1 MIELGALSRRCRPAV
16 RWLAVVAL
24 TMSAWIGT
32 AAPVAAAPVDGRVLP
47 ADSRFYVQPDS
58 LAALQA
64 LTDLRDGHLQDAL
77 TMAKLASYPESS
89 WFGSGTPTEVQT
101 GVERVERAAA
111 RQRAVPILVA
121 YNIPGRDC
129 SLYSGGGAASDAAY
143 RDWIA
148 GFARGIG
155 AARTVVVLEPD
166 ALANLPSDCGQ
177 DPDGTVTPGRL
188 ADLNYAVQVL
198 EAQPR
203 TLVYLDAGNS
213 SWQAVGTIAERLVA
227 AGVAQAQ
234 GFSLDVSNFHA
245 TSETNE
251 YGGWVSR
258 CIWFATHGP
267 AWGAGHFNYC
277 ASQYFSSSAPNDG
290 KPGNKVVGSDPTTW
304 HWTDLWYQQNTAA
317 APQELLSH
325 FVADTSRN
333 GQGSWKPSVPPG
345 PGDAQTWC
353 NPPDRGVGLR
363 PTADTGVPQLDAYLW
378 VKTIGASDGTCTRGL
393 PAGSPDPVYGAVD
406 PVAGAWWPAQALT
419 LARNA
424 NPTLTF
430 AWQH

>member
-1 MIELGALSRRCRPAV
+1 
-16 RWLAVVAL
+16 LAVAVLSTSAL
-24 TMSAWIGT
+24 IAT
-32 AAPVAAAPVDGRVLP
+32 AAPIAAAPPDGHILP

-58 LAALQA
+58 KAALQA
-64 LTDLRDGHLQDAL
+64 LTDLHDGHLQDAL
-77 TMAKLASYPESS
+77 TMAKLASYPEST
-89 WFGSGTPTEVQT
+89 WFTSGTPAEVQA
-101 GVERVERAAA
+101 GVARVERVAAP
-111 RQRAVPILVA
+111 QRAIPVLVA

-129 SLYSGGGAASDAAY
+129 SLYSAGGAASDAAY
-143 RDWIA
+143 RQWIA
-148 GFARGIG
+148 AFARGIG

-177 DPDGTVTPGRL
+177 DPDGTATPARL

-203 TLVYLDAGNS
+203 TVVYLDAGNS
-213 SWQAVGTIAERLVA
+213 SWQAVGAIASRLVA
-227 AGVAQAQ
+227 AGIAQAQ
-234 GFSLDVSNFHA
+234 GFSLNVSNFHA

-267 AWGAGHFNYC
+267 AWAAGHFDYC
-277 ASQYFSSSAPNDG
+277 ASQYYSSSAPNDG
-290 KPGNKVVGSDPTTW
+290 KPGDKVVGSDPTTW

-317 APQELLSH
+317 APPEQLSH

-333 GQGSWKPSVPPG
+333 GQGSWKPAVPPG

-363 PTADTGVPQLDAYLW
+363 PTADTGVPLLDAYLW
-378 VKTIGASDGTCTRGL
+378 VKTIGDSDGTCTRGL
-393 PAGSPDPVYGAVD
+393 PDGSADPVYGAVD
-406 PVAGAWWPAQALT
+406 PPAGGWWPEQALT

-424 NPTLTF
+424 NPALTF